1 MDALVVNQGDKKM
14 IPIISA
20 ILPIVNKVLDFI
32 PDPQKKAEMQ
42 LKLTE
47 ELNRHSEELLKAMS
61 MVDSKQI
68 DVNIEE
74 AKSSSLFVSGWRP
87 GIAWVCGLAFTWAYV
102 LQPIVVFI
110 FAASGHPIKDLPD
123 INLGEMMP
131 VLLGILGLGGLRTW
145 EKKAGV
151 ASK

>member
-1 MDALVVNQGDKKM
+1 M
-14 IPIISA
+14 IPIISTL
-20 ILPIVNKVLDFI
+20 LPILNKVLDFI

-42 LKLTE
+42 LKMTE
-47 ELNRHSEELLKAMS
+47 ELNNHSEELLKALS

-87 GIAWVCGLAFTWAYV
+87 GVAWVCALAFTWAYV
-102 LQPIVVFI
+102 LQPIVVFA
-110 FAASGHPIKDLPD
+110 FAASGHPIKDLPEL
-123 INLGEMMP
+123 NLGEMMP
-131 VLLGILGLGGLRTW
+131 VLLGILGLGGLRSW
-145 EKKAGV
+145 EKKEGV